1 MYNSI
6 AKKSIAKQSIVK
18 YLSEKMKIKK
28 KNIITNAYHVRV
40 PSAESTA
47 PVGFARQGEKVRCKK
62 THENMWFFFGW
73 LLDYPTSRLQFSW
86 MNVKMERMVTKNA
99 RFFVQENKEY
109 WFDGKYL
116 NCFRWVLDEE
126 SALELIDLK
135 IKIWLKIFKKQIN
148 YFYQLFRSQNM
159 PSTFQITIFNTQFFI

>member
-1 MYNSI
+1 
-6 AKKSIAKQSIVK
+6 
-18 YLSEKMKIKK
+18 
-28 KNIITNAYHVRV
+28 
-40 PSAESTA
+40 
-47 PVGFARQGEKVRCKK
+47 
-62 THENMWFFFGW
+62 MWFFFGW

-159 PSTFQITIFNTQFFI
+159 PSTFQITIFNPQIFRFQKFQVKIFQIFSDSKNNSEPLEFQT